1 MVVKVIELPENFLRN
16 LSVRKQT
23 YLRTVEDAGPYDHIF
38 KRTAK
43 PQFEA
48 FFNRLFTETETESP
62 YAGGSVLVD
71 AGQYSASI
79 SASLASASSARRRS
93 AA

>member
-1 MVVKVIELPENFLRN
+1 
-16 LSVRKQT
+16 
-23 YLRTVEDAGPYDHIF
+23 LRTVEDAGPYDHIF

-62 YAGGSVLVD
+62 YAGGSVFMYV
-71 AGQYSASI
+71 GQYSESI
-79 SASLASASSARRRS
+79 SAIRASASSARSRS